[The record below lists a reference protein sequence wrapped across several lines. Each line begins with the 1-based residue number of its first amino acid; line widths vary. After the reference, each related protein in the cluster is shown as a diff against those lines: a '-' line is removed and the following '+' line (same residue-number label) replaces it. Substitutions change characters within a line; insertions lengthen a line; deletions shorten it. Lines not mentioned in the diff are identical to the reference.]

1 MKLSKHIIFAFLFT
15 VLCGKSFSQGNTPC
29 AATLMVVNSGIC
41 ATYTAGTTVGAT
53 YQNNAANGNT
63 PTCPTAPGRGSP
75 DVWYKFVAPASGQI
89 IITSNT
95 GTITDGV
102 MQLFSSS
109 DNTCTG
115 TLTSVACDDDSGP
128 GSMPQLSLCGLIP
141 GDTYFLRFWMYGS
154 AAANVGTFSIC
165 FYIPAPGAS
174 LQNCNGGTQVCSNA
188 SFVGN
193 SSGSGAQELNVCNQG
208 CLSTEHNSSWY
219 YVNIGSTGTLQLT
232 IAPSSGSDDYDFALW
247 GPTNACPPP
256 ADPIRCSWAAS
267 AGNTG
272 INSANNSPQ
281 TDNSEG
287 AGGNRWVQNLAVT
300 AGDVYVLLVDGY
312 TASAAPYTL
321 SWNTGGG
328 SSTLSCVPVVLPVE
342 LLSFE
347 ANLDVSKVLVKWV
360 TATETNNDYFT
371 LERSQ
376 DGTTFEE
383 VLKVDGQGSSSA
395 VHEYMETDFNP
406 YEGVSYYR
414 LKQTDFNGVFV
425 YSNIVPVEYHANGDF
440 GFSIFPNPG
449 NASDVKI
456 QLNAAKGQEILVVVR
471 DIRGREFY
479 SKVMVIETANGQIEA
494 IDSDHN
500 IAPGVYLVTASS
512 MNVFYSQRLVIKP

>member
-1 MKLSKHIIFAFLFT
+1 MKRSKLIIFAFLFT
-15 VLCGKSFSQGNTPC
+15 LLCGKSFSQGNTPC
-29 AATLMVVNSGIC
+29 AAPLMTVNSGVC
-41 ATYTAGTTVGAT
+41 GVYTLGTTVGAT
-53 YQNNAANGNT
+53 YQNDAANGGT
-63 PTCPTAPGRGSP
+63 PTCTTAPGRGSP

-95 GTITDGV
+95 GTMTDAV
-102 MQLFSSS
+102 FQLFSSS

-128 GSMPQLSLCGLIP
+128 GSMPQLSLCGLTP
-141 GDTYFLRFWMYGS
+141 SNTYFLRVWQYGNS
-154 AAANVGTFSIC
+154 SLDVGTFNIC
-165 FYIPAPGAS
+165 FYIPAIGAS

-193 SSGSGAQELNVCNQG
+193 SSGSGTQELNVCNQG
-208 CLSTEHNSSWY
+208 CLGTEHNSSWY
-219 YVNIGSTGTLQLT
+219 YVNIGTSGTLQLT
-232 IAPSSGSDDYDFALW
+232 IAPSNGTDDYDFALW

-256 ADPIRCSWAAS
+256 ANPIRCSFAAGG
-267 AGNTG
+267 GNTG
-272 INSANNSPQ
+272 INSTNNAPQ
-281 TDNSEG
+281 TDNSES
-287 AGGNRWVQNLAVT
+287 AFGNKWVQNVTVT
-300 AGDVYVLLVDGY
+300 AGDVYILLVDGY
-312 TASAAPYTL
+312 TATASPYTL

-347 ANLDVSKVLVKWV
+347 ANLDIDKVRVKWV

-371 LERSQ
+371 LEKSR
-376 DGTTFEE
+376 DGSTFEE
-383 VLKVDGQGSSSA
+383 VSKTDGQGSSSSM
-395 VHEYMETDFNP
+395 HEYMDTDYNP

-440 GFSIFPNPG
+440 GFSIFPNPAT
-449 NASDVKI
+449 ASDVKI
-456 QLNAAKGQEILVVVR
+456 QLKAAKGQEILVVVR
-471 DIRGREFY
+471 DITGREFY

-494 IDSDHN
+494 IDSEHV

-512 MNVFYSQRLVIKP
+512 MNVLYSQRLIIKP